1 MPVSSDCAP
10 TQQQHH
16 VSGDPHLSTPLMIWY
31 RALAKTPMDTARP
44 VALARTSGVR
54 TAGCQSGSPR
64 RRTAVAAR
72 CPSDMVAPPRVPTVT
87 SSAILAKKPAA
98 RVPAVYDL

>member
-1 MPVSSDCAP
+1 MY
-10 TQQQHH
+10 
-16 VSGDPHLSTPLMIWY
+16 LSTPLMIWY

-44 VALARTSGVR
+44 VAPERRSGAR

-64 RRTAVAAR
+64 RRAAAPAR
-72 CPSDMVAPPRVPTVT
+72 CPSDIAAPLRVPTVQ

-98 RVPAVYDL
+98 RVPAVYDLCGPDLQESRKRRQL